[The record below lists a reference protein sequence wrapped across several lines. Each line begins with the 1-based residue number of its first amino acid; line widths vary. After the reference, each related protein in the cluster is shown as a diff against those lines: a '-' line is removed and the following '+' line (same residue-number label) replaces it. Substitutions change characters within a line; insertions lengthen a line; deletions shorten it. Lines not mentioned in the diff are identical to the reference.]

1 MSMIEN
7 VKLSVRS
14 PISACLFLPSIEP
27 ASAKSKKMGRN
38 RPANITRPV
47 EMLKNGVFAVA
58 PRKSEPLFAAAD
70 VYSYKIW
77 IKAVAFPPTPI
88 ALAAP
93 VA

>member
-1 MSMIEN
+1 MRTIEN
-7 VKLSVRS
+7 VILSVRS

-27 ASAKSKKMGRN
+27 ASARSKSIGAN
-38 RPANITRPV
+38 RPANITSPV
-47 EMLKNGVFAVA
+47 EILKNGVFAEA

-70 VYSYKIW
+70 VYSYRIW
-77 IKAVAFPPTPI
+77 IKPVAFPPTPI